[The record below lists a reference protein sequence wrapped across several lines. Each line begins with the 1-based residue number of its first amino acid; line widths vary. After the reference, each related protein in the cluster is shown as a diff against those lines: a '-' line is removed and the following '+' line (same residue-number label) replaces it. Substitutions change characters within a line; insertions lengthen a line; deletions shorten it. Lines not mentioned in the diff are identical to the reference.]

1 MSQREQLSW
10 YMRHVSRAALLAAAL
25 FSASVASCTSSP
37 NPGDQGSSNA
47 AAPAVSRDRV
57 SAPGR
62 YSGYSDLQ
70 YSEYSLVSR
79 YVEVRDGTRLAVD
92 IFRPAVNGKAV
103 DGQLPLVWMHT
114 PYSRARITTDGERK
128 SILER
133 GESGFLHL
141 VNYGY
146 IVAVVDTRGRGASFG
161 ARRGFL
167 DRTEAQDAYDL
178 TEWFAAQPWSDGNIG
193 IAGCSY
199 NGASTLHAATTAPPH
214 LKAIAPGCFAFD
226 SYRFVARGGI
236 PAQFNTRP
244 ENPEI
249 DYGYGVAP
257 VDEDQDGSMAAA
269 AIEMHYGGTP
279 MADLWRGMPHRDDV
293 SPLLDTDFWRE
304 TSAATYISELE
315 ESGIGIFMWGN
326 WLDEGSFQQTLAF
339 NNLANP
345 RKLWMGGWGHCE
357 VGDFSMQTELLR
369 FFDFYLKDID
379 NGWEDEAPVYYYT
392 IGARAGQEWSSAS
405 VWPPASATS
414 RTMLLDGDA
423 RPGAAGRLVSARNEK
438 PDIVGEFTVD
448 YAPECVD
455 SSIDPYFL
463 FRPCVAAGNS
473 IVFDMPILADDL
485 HVLGHPLVD
494 LQVSFSTPD
503 ADLFAYLE
511 IVTPSGDV
519 SIMTHGRLR
528 ASHRKESEPPIDY
541 MGIPY
546 HSGLKADVEPVVPGD
561 IARLQFDL
569 MPTSTIVKAGSHLR
583 LRLAGADPRQRFRTI
598 QFDPPPVV
606 TIHQGESGV
615 SSLQLP
621 LASD

>member
-1 MSQREQLSW
+1 MPLCEQLSW
-10 YMRHVSRAALLAAAL
+10 YRRHVPRVALVAAAL
-25 FSASVASCTSSP
+25 ISVSVAGCVSSSG
-37 NPGDQGSSNA
+37 PGVPVSSNA
-47 AAPAVSRDRV
+47 PVPALSPDRI

-62 YSGYSDLQ
+62 YSGYSELR

-79 YVEVRDGTRLAVD
+79 YVEMRDGTRLAVD
-92 IFRPAVNGKAV
+92 IFRPAVNGTAV
-103 DGQLPLVWMHT
+103 DGQFPLVWMHT
-114 PYSRARITTDGERK
+114 PYSRARITTDGERQ

-133 GESGFLHL
+133 GDSGFLHL

-161 ARRGFL
+161 VRRGFL
-167 DRTEAQDAYDL
+167 DRTEAQDAYDM

-193 IAGCSY
+193 LAGCSY

-244 ENPEI
+244 EDPQI

-269 AIEMHYGGTP
+269 AIEMHYDGTP
-279 MADLWRGMPHRDDV
+279 MAELWRGMPHRDDV

-304 TSAATYISELE
+304 TSAATYIATLE
-315 ESGIGIFMWGN
+315 KSGVGIFMWGN

-339 NNLANP
+339 NNLSNP
-345 RKLWMGGWGHCE
+345 RKLWMGGWGHCQ
-357 VGDFSMQTELLR
+357 VGDFPMKTELLR
-369 FFDFYLKDID
+369 FFDFYLKGID

-392 IGARAGQEWSSAS
+392 IGAPAGQEWSSAS
-405 VWPPASATS
+405 SWPPASATAQ
-414 RTMLLDGDA
+414 TLLLDGDA
-423 RPGAAGRLVSARNEK
+423 RPETDGRLVSERIDN
-438 PDIVGEFTVD
+438 PGIVGEFTVD
-448 YAPECVD
+448 YSPECVD
-455 SSIDPYFL
+455 STIDPYFL
-463 FRPCVAAGNS
+463 FRPCVVAGSS
-473 IVFDMPILADDL
+473 ITFDTPILVDDL

-511 IVTPSGDV
+511 IVEPSGDV
-519 SIMTHGRLR
+519 SVMTHGRLR
-528 ASHRKESEPPIDY
+528 ASHRKESEPPLDY

-546 HSGLKADVEPVVPGD
+546 HSGLKVDVEPVVPGD
-561 IARLQFDL
+561 IARLRFDL
-569 MPTSTIVKAGSHLR
+569 LPTSTIVKAGSRLR

-598 QFDPPPVV
+598 QFDPPTVV
-606 TIHQGESGV
+606 TLRQGKSGV